1 MANTFPS
8 TPQDQTAK
16 VILDNRYKVTERTE
30 HSKFLPYE
38 DEYEGH
44 VSPFTDFM
52 YYQKLP
58 EVYRTFDKPLGK
70 PLYRYLQALLEGGY
84 ADLVYNATKGTRGID
99 NLLDLI
105 NPETCPPE
113 FLPIYCKSM
122 GIEWFQDLV
131 IQRTEDSD
139 PYYYIRTFLC
149 NVGEIYK
156 RRGTESVV
164 KYIAKVLTSMDV
176 KLRYGRVFNSDLTTR
191 ARILWVEL
199 QAHTEEEIQ
208 SVGINSEVIKRFID
222 TQIPYY
228 ITTSVLYILKEQ
240 IELNDSYV
248 GFVNSKVIR
257 KSIIMREFP
266 KTRLIAD
273 VEEALIS
280 DSDEALISDGKER

>member
-1 MANTFPS
+1 MANFFPD
-8 TPQDQTAK
+8 TEQDSTAK
-16 VILDNRYKVTERTE
+16 SILDRLYKVTERTK
-30 HSKFLPYE
+30 HSNFVPYE
-38 DEYEGH
+38 DDYSGH

-58 EVYRTFDKPLGK
+58 EVYRTFDKPLGR
-70 PLYRYLQALLEGGY
+70 PLYRYLQSLLEGGY
-84 ADLVYNATKGTRGID
+84 ANLVYNAVRGERGIE

-105 NPETCPPE
+105 NPETCPSE

-131 IQRTEDSD
+131 IQRTEGSD

-176 KLRYGRVFNSDLTTR
+176 KLRYSRVFSDNSLTR

-208 SVGINSEVIKRFID
+208 NVGLNSEVIKRFID

-228 ITTSVLYILKEQ
+228 ITTSVLYILRED
-240 IELNDSYV
+240 IELNDSYI
-248 GFVNSKVIR
+248 GFVCAKTVR
-257 KSIIMREFP
+257 QSIVVGEA
-266 KTRLIAD
+266 TRTRIIAD
-273 VEEALIS
+273 SEEALIS
-280 DSDEALISDGKER
+280 DSDDSLISDGKE